1 MTEDTQN
8 SDKKGLGG
16 PSSLSLGIMIVSFF
30 FVGSLYTRVKFLEK
44 ELGTYKSG
52 SQVAGVQVEA
62 KGNDTNPTQP
72 SQPSAVTPE
81 LKGEIKLT
89 TDDHVN
95 GEKDARILLFEYSDM
110 ECPYCKRFHPT
121 AQKIVDSY
129 KGDVAW
135 VYRHLPL
142 PFHANA
148 AKEAEASEC
157 ANELGGNSAFWKF
170 VNGIFVKTNSGGTG
184 IALSDL
190 PTLATEIGL
199 NETKFSDCLESGK
212 FADRVKND
220 ANTASSLGVTGT
232 PGNILLDTKTGKIKL
247 MPGAYP
253 YEDFKKAIDELLES

>member
-16 PSSLSLGIMIVSFF
+16 PSSLSLGIMIISFF

-52 SQVAGVQVEA
+52 SQVAGAQVEA

-72 SQPSAVTPE
+72 SQPSVVAPE
-81 LKGEIKLT
+81 LTGEIKLT

-95 GEKDARILLFEYSDM
+95 GKKDARILLFEYSDM

-157 ANELGGNSAFWKF
+157 ADELGGNTVFWKF
-170 VNGIFVKTNSGGTG
+170 VNALFVKTNSGGTG

-190 PTLATEIGL
+190 PDLAKEAGV
-199 NETKFSDCLESGK
+199 NESKFTSCLESGK
-212 FADRVKND
+212 YAEKIKSDADM
-220 ANTASSLGVTGT
+220 AASLGVSGT
-232 PGNILLDTKTGKIKL
+232 PGNILLDTKTGKTKL

-253 YEDFKKAIDELLES
+253 YEDFKKAIDEMLEN